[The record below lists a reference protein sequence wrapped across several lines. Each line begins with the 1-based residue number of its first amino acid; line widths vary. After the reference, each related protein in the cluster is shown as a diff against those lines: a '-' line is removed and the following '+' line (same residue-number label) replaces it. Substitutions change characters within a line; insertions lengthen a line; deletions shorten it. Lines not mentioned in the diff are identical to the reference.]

1 MKINKI
7 NSTEDALRL
16 FEESIVKRG
25 VAFDADDFKTYN
37 KYLPIIYKCM
47 EYLYKNKQLDLL
59 YKYLSHENQHVRST
73 TAYALFP
80 LYEKDCIKV
89 LQEIVNGNYGLLCLN
104 AKTTLMMWYD
114 GDLKYPFLPGYG
126 KKSCDNTYES
136 SDRQTEVVM
145 EKEESKEYLPI
156 IMQLSQLFDCPP
168 ANDQELRNE
177 DMGYY
182 VRCNTEKKEIEIRIN
197 TFVNPYTQDI
207 ETVYKER
214 VARFR
219 AFEDALLVSLDKP
232 SKLGFMQIRLT
243 ISEEKASAD
252 LLLRIKEILNE
263 IYGEWKPYESTVC
276 FKVDYNGAICC
287 FEGVW
292 WCPTRAVIKNRKEY
306 ERYDFSDEMKY
317 DEEMWDIVQGEYDN
331 FEFSDTFELIT
342 LKEFQHIW
350 TTTERL
356 HKPEPF

>member
-1 MKINKI
+1 MAKIKNV
-7 NSTEDALRL
+7 EDAVQKIKLCAIK
-16 FEESIVKRG
+16 EGEATQVG
-25 VAFDADDFKTYN
+25 DYKTHN
-37 KYLPIIYKCM
+37 KYAHYELECFK
-47 EYLYKNKQLDLL
+47 YLYKENRLNVL
-59 YKYLSHENQHVRST
+59 YDYLKHENHHIRLSV
-73 TAYALFP
+73 AYILLP
-80 LYEKDCIKV
+80 LYTEESKTV
-89 LQEIVNGNYGLLCLN
+89 LYEIAKGDYGLSGLSAEMILRQWQ
-104 AKTTLMMWYD
+104 K

-136 SDRQTEVVM
+136 SERQTEVVM

-276 FKVDYNGAICC
+276 FKVDYNGAICF